1 LACCLADVGLT
12 LAGQPAAY
20 WRGEPGGAR
29 EANPL
34 AWWLLAQSPG
44 AFLAAVVAWMGTFTL
59 LFLFWRS
66 SLAPVLAFL
75 VTLGHALG
83 AASWLVGRGPAGL
96 AAAALVMAAAERL
109 FAWAWGRAI
118 SNRHASRHMEAAG
131 ISKP

>member
-1 LACCLADVGLT
+1 WLCLPALACCLADVGLT

-44 AFLAAVVAWMGTFTL
+44 AFLAAAVAWMGTFTL
-59 LFLFWRS
+59 LLLFWRS

-83 AASWLVGRGPAGL
+83 AASWLIDRGPAGL
-96 AAAALVMAAAERL
+96 APAALLLVAAERL
-109 FAWAWGRAI
+109 
-118 SNRHASRHMEAAG
+118 
-131 ISKP
+131 